1 MVFAATKMKL
11 VATAVFCFM
20 AQAKDVYGG
29 DEQLATALDRLKN
42 SYGIPET
49 DVNFQQLTS
58 GLKSGYSSGLGNIIT
73 PVPPI
78 APTTAGTGESWW
90 TSIFG
95 SGGSSNDPSYDTARR
110 YDWGGDTGYNGPD
123 DPESY
128 RIWSMFKSVIMVFC
142 LYLILGSAIRYKYYG
157 NRGVEVIPH
166 LEFWQNS
173 FNSLQ
178 DNFVLVAEKVGVSKL
193 ALSHV
198 SQKSE
203 YEDFGL

>member
-78 APTTAGTGESWW
+78 APTTAG
-90 TSIFG
+90 
-95 SGGSSNDPSYDTARR
+95 TARR